1 MKFFSA
7 FILVLMVFPAF
18 AEAPTLATSI
28 PTLLLSLIAMLALI
42 FVLATLVKKTNL
54 GQMKS
59 GAMRVVSV
67 LPLTAREK
75 VILIE
80 VGDKQML
87 LGVSAQSVNLLKELD
102 EKVTVPETDFR
113 QTMSQFLSKGN
124 KA

>member
-1 MKFFSA
+1 
-7 FILVLMVFPAF
+7 MVFPAF

-102 EKVTVPETDFR
+102 EKVTAPETDFR